1 MISSSDSLC
10 NVDTSS
16 FLSMIFTDRS
26 FMYSIFL
33 FPIVDL
39 NTELGVESICSGKNG
54 RVESKDG
61 KDSKSHVTKFFV

>member
-1 MISSSDSLC
+1 MISSSGSLC

-16 FLSMIFTDRS
+16 FLSMTFADRS

-33 FPIVDL
+33 FDSPIVDL

-54 RVESKDG
+54 RELVLLLSLL
-61 KDSKSHVTKFFV
+61 